1 MTDLCPRDRFRSSLN
16 KIGKFEEILN
26 DNEIANEIERFV
38 YNWAISY
45 AEDNNITRRW
55 DNTIFRKIYLNK
67 CVSLCVNLDKDG
79 YVSNTYLRDKV
90 ESKEISA
97 KELVELEPTKIF
109 PENWEYL
116 IENRNNSTKS
126 SLEAPEATT
135 DQFKCPKCK
144 ARECTYYQL
153 QIRSSDEPMTTF
165 LSCVKCKKKWVI
177 GG

>member
-1 MTDLCPRDRFRSSLN
+1 MTDLCPRDNFRSVSN

-26 DNEIANEIERFV
+26 DKEFANDIERYV

-45 AEDNNITRRW
+45 AELNNVTRRW
-55 DNTIFRKIYLNK
+55 DNVVFRKIYLNK
-67 CVSLCVNLDKDG
+67 CVALCTNLNEDG
-79 YVSNTYLRDKV
+79 YVGNTYLRKKV

-97 KELVELEPTKIF
+97 KDLVELEPTKLF

-116 IENRNNSTKS
+116 IEKRNKNTKS
-126 SLEAPEATT
+126 SMEAPEATT
-135 DQFKCPKCK
+135 DQFKCPRCK